1 MNGVLNKSLVD
12 ISELALRERGGVF
25 HLQKP
30 LMDGM
35 YAELFEQLLLFDK
48 VSVSLNPMSGKAIGA
63 LLERFKLNDL
73 IRALALEAIELVLPS
88 VMSVSNSGP
97 EGRGRHDPS
106 LLTYQP
112 PVMFANITGAG
123 SIDAERIIR
132 DGLRYT
138 SKFTE
143 REKEHVIRELSPYIT
158 RGPLTDGDEAY
169 DLVMDAYNSNS
180 LATIGLPFTVDAFEF
195 DYDRRVKY
203 QQITGDVEDLLF
215 VASNNYGMYKSPAIY
230 EIAKTSVGNIE
241 DALNVQR
248 TNDKLLTSNALPNL
262 RMLYSSGKA
271 NFTTALEL
279 RESAD
284 NIEFRRWIY
293 SISDPQE
300 YDRIV
305 RHYAS
310 AIAQPRGF
318 SQSSLGKLAKG
329 VTMYGLGQLLSSGVA
344 IGTATILGGVP
355 GLATALGAGLL
366 TQTLLKTT
374 GEVTGNLFLDK
385 MAGYVSQGW
394 TPYQFVQ
401 RVERLAEPSIPS

>member
-1 MNGVLNKSLVD
+1 MNGVFNKSLVD
-12 ISELALRERGGVF
+12 VSEFALRERGGVF

-63 LLERFKLNDL
+63 LLERFRLDDL
-73 IRALALEAIELVLPS
+73 IRALALESIELVLPS
-88 VMSVSNSGP
+88 VMSVTNSGP
-97 EGRGRHDPS
+97 EGRGRHDPT

-112 PVMFANITGAG
+112 PVVFGNITGAG
-123 SIDAERIIR
+123 SIDAEWIIR

-138 SKFTE
+138 NKFSE
-143 REKEHVIRELSPYIT
+143 REKASVIRELSPYIS
-158 RGPLTDGDEAY
+158 RGSLTDGDEANT
-169 DLVMDAYNSNS
+169 LVMDAYNSNS
-180 LATIGLPFTVDAFEF
+180 LSAIGLPFTVDAFEF

-215 VASNNYGMYKSPAIY
+215 IASNKYGMYKSPAIY
-230 EIAKTSVGNIE
+230 EIAKSTVGNIE

-262 RMLYSSGKA
+262 RMLYSSGRA
-271 NFTTALEL
+271 SFATALEL
-279 RESAD
+279 RETAD
-284 NIEFRRWIY
+284 NIEFRHWIY

-344 IGTATILGGVP
+344 IATATLVGGVP
-355 GLATALGAGLL
+355 GLATALGASLL

-401 RVERLAEPSIPS
+401 RVERLAEPLPTS